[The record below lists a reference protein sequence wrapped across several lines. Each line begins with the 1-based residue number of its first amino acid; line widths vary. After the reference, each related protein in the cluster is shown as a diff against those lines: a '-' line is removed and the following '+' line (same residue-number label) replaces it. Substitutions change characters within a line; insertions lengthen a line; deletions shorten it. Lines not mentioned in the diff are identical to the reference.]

1 MITKLIEFNV
11 QLIDVVEII
20 IISFFMVLGLFG
32 IVKLSSVFEENYRH
46 KIQLMMMVAT
56 QIIVGLILLLSFCMF
71 LMVIGGIVAPPPHN

>member
-1 MITKLIEFNV
+1 MITKVIEFNV

-20 IISFFMVLGLFG
+20 IISFIMVLGLFG
-32 IVKLSSVFEENYRH
+32 IAKLSSVFEDNYRH

-71 LMVIGGIVAPPPHN
+71 LMVIGGIVPKP

>member
-20 IISFFMVLGLFG
+20 IISFIMVLGLFG
-32 IVKLSSVFEENYRH
+32 IAKLSSVFEDSYRH

-71 LMVIGGIVAPPPHN
+71 LMVIGGIVPTP

>member
-20 IISFFMVLGLFG
+20 IISFIMVLGLFG
-32 IVKLSSVFEENYRH
+32 IVKLSSVFEDGYRH

-71 LMVIGGIVAPPPHN
+71 LMVVGGILRLP

>member
-1 MITKLIEFNV
+1 MITKVIEFNV

-20 IISFFMVLGLFG
+20 IISFVMVLGLFG
-32 IVKLSSVFEENYRH
+32 IAKLSSVFEDNYRH

-71 LMVIGGIVAPPPHN
+71 LMVIGGIVPSP

>member
-20 IISFFMVLGLFG
+20 IISFIMVLGLFG
-32 IVKLSSVFEENYRH
+32 IAKLSSVFEDTYRH

-71 LMVIGGIVAPPPHN
+71 LMVIGGIVPTP